1 MALEIVPGTEVQ
13 TQATGVKI
21 DPRAFR
27 EAAMAPGR
35 LVSAI
40 GQDAAGVFQQVSD
53 SMTKVATTKHVFD
66 FTNMLD
72 TAKTDFD
79 GKLIT
84 IQDGKQFKPEFD
96 KYAQD
101 KINAYFKDHPDMSP
115 FDRRL
120 LMQKGDAWKNQL
132 SSEYNTRGLIKFSND
147 TIESGIKSS
156 VKLANTYSDNREEG
170 IKRASAPLMQL
181 YNDKLL
187 SQQQLQDHLDK
198 VPQVVDESRFEHALR
213 INSNQAQIEIN
224 DPSVDKDGNYINYP
238 AIKGGARESAASQAQ
253 ARANAQTKKA
263 NIEVTDN
270 IDQWLRNPE
279 GPAPYTPESLK
290 SKYVDTHIM
299 TQSAANGYMDLING
313 RVDPE
318 EINKRTQFFYN
329 AIRKIP
335 RGLTD
340 AQLVAKEIQLDQD
353 GEFNSLSAP
362 VKADLKRLL
371 NSRKTSPIL
380 KQPWKNDILNEIK
393 SASNTGTAVAPSFAT
408 EEDAKTGST
417 LEGLKTVKVKKYN
430 AIPGGIDAMRDP
442 KKITDDD
449 LVKDFGIKP
458 EQAPKFR
465 AQMVQLME
473 ESRDDMTEAARDYM
487 IDNPDADVKKV
498 RDYVHSLE
506 ADKIYDAVNNLLV
519 PKQKYLQEQEKP
531 AQQKGKSI
539 TKNQSF
545 EEGALYKFANGV
557 QKRWVNGEWVNP

>member
-1 MALEIVPGTEVQ
+1 
-13 TQATGVKI
+13 
-21 DPRAFR
+21 
-27 EAAMAPGR
+27 
-35 LVSAI
+35 
-40 GQDAAGVFQQVSD
+40 
-53 SMTKVATTKHVFD
+53 
-66 FTNMLD
+66 
-72 TAKTDFD
+72 
-79 GKLIT
+79 
-84 IQDGKQFKPEFD
+84 
-96 KYAQD
+96 
-101 KINAYFKDHPDMSP
+101 
-115 FDRRL
+115 
-120 LMQKGDAWKNQL
+120 
-132 SSEYNTRGLIKFSND
+132 
-147 TIESGIKSS
+147 
-156 VKLANTYSDNREEG
+156 
-170 IKRASAPLMQL
+170 
-181 YNDKLL
+181 
-187 SQQQLQDHLDK
+187 
-198 VPQVVDESRFEHALR
+198 
-213 INSNQAQIEIN
+213 
-224 DPSVDKDGNYINYP
+224 
-238 AIKGGARESAASQAQ
+238 
-253 ARANAQTKKA
+253 
-263 NIEVTDN
+263 
-270 IDQWLRNPE
+270 
-279 GPAPYTPESLK
+279 
-290 SKYVDTHIM
+290 M

-380 KQPWKNDILNEIK
+380 KQPWQNDILNEIK

-506 ADKIYDAVNNLLV
+506 ADKIYDAVNNLLI

>member
-13 TQATGVKI
+13 TQATGVRI

-35 LVSAI
+35 LVSAL

-66 FTNMLD
+66 FTNMLV

-79 GKLIT
+79 GNLIT

-156 VKLANTYSDNREEG
+156 VKLANTYSDNRDEG
-170 IKRASAPLMQL
+170 IKRASAPLYQL
-181 YNDKLL
+181 YNDKLI
-187 SQQQLQDHLDK
+187 SSQQLQDHLDK
-198 VPQVVDESRFEHALR
+198 VPQLVDESRFEHALR
-213 INSNQAQIEIN
+213 MNANQAQMEIN
-224 DPSVDKDGNYINYP
+224 DPSVDKNGNYINYP
-238 AIKGGARESAASQAQ
+238 GIKGEARESAASQAQ

-270 IDQWLRNPE
+270 IDQWLRNPQ

-380 KQPWKNDILNEIK
+380 KQPWQNDILNEIK
-393 SASNTGTAVAPSFAT
+393 SSSNTGTAVAPEFFT

-417 LEGLKTVKVKKYN
+417 IEGLKTVKVKNYQVV
-430 AIPGGIDAMRDP
+430 AGGIDAMRDE
-442 KKITDDD
+442 KKVINDVLQKLGAKKGEEPVFRAR
-449 LVKDFGIKP
+449 LVK
-458 EQAPKFR
+458 
-465 AQMVQLME
+465 LME
-473 ESRDDMTEAARDYM
+473 ETRDDMTEAARDYM

-519 PKQKYLQEQEKP
+519 PKQKYLQELEKP

-545 EEGALYKFANGV
+545 EEGALYKFSNGV